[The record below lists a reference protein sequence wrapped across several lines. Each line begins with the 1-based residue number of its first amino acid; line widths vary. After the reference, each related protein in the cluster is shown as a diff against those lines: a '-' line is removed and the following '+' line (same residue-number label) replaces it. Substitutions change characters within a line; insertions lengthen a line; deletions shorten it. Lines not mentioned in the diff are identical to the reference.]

1 MSQIPTHFCWSC
13 YSHVR
18 LWRRRRRRRR
28 RRKLL
33 VDVLLLLLCC
43 AKIISIFI
51 PSPLVQKA
59 SSLAAWEKEK
69 EEEEEEVSKAVT
81 PGGKRERRRGELFRG
96 GGEEGGGGEGKG
108 REGELHGDGEASFFK
123 SASRGGGGG
132 GNNKGS
138 TGFEH
143 FLQYTAH
150 ITCWRISLP
159 KYFPMHRPPWLS
171 DDYHV
176 GFCVCVGIW
185 ASSSYETTTLTNYVH
200 CKLRIPPSSLP
211 FFTLEATI

>member
-18 LWRRRRRRRR
+18 LWRRRRRR

-108 REGELHGDGEASFFK
+108 REGELHGDGEASFCK
-123 SASRGGGGG
+123 SASRGGV

-138 TGFEH
+138 TGFGDFYAIYGTH
-143 FLQYTAH
+143 NLLANF
-150 ITCWRISLP
+150 SLEV
-159 KYFPMHRPPWLS
+159 FSHAPP
-171 DDYHV
+171 
-176 GFCVCVGIW
+176 
-185 ASSSYETTTLTNYVH
+185 
-200 CKLRIPPSSLP
+200 
-211 FFTLEATI
+211 TIVKR